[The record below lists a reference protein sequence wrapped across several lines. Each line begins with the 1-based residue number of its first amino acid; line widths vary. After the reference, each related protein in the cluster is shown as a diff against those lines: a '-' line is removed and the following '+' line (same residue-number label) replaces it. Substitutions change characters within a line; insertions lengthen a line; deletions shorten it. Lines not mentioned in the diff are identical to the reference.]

1 MELNKACERN
11 EISQEKRELVDEI
24 TMILE
29 KATCLYCME
38 MKDLEK
44 LREALE
50 PAVYDWN
57 DAESEYQ
64 HLVDI
69 FGGGEDP
76 YNYDNYI
83 TNKHERKLL
92 NTLSNLRIDSYH
104 CFLPVEAMEQIS
116 KDFIEH
122 RTGYTLVFDYDN
134 GVIIANK

>member
-1 MELNKACERN
+1 M
-11 EISQEKRELVDEI
+11 STEKQMLIDEI
-24 TMILE
+24 KMIME
-29 KATCLYCME
+29 KALN
-38 MKDLEK
+38 LESMK
-44 LREALE
+44 LRELEALRDALE
-50 PAVYDWN
+50 PSVYEWN
-57 DAESEYQ
+57 DAEEEYQ

-69 FGGGEDP
+69 FGGGNDP

-134 GVIIANK
+134 GVIIATK